1 MISNSLPFTTSIY
14 GNSSGQTSTTLKS
27 IVNTATDTL
36 IKQQVITKL
45 NVVLPTVP
53 SNQRIAKE

>member
-1 MISNSLPFTTSIY
+1 MISNSLPLTTSIY
-14 GNSSGQTSTTLKS
+14 GNSSGQTSATLKS
-27 IVNTATDTL
+27 IVNTTTDTL

-45 NVVLPTVP
+45 NVMLPIMP